1 MIQQAVIFTF
11 TFQYSLMKNNSKA
24 TFESFILEYIYTSSF
39 RSHWNQAKFSTVH
52 KFESFFFAKYNKFIV
67 ISIFSPDTNKSL
79 ILF

>member
-1 MIQQAVIFTF
+1 MIQQAVNFTF

-52 KFESFFFAKYNKFIV
+52 KFENFFLQNTINL
-67 ISIFSPDTNKSL
+67 S
-79 ILF
+79 